1 MGKRTTRQ
9 NIVYRARKIPEHIE
23 RIMVDLIAIEGLA
36 KGRSP
41 YIEDMLPPLM
51 VLFDECDKTVKRFI
65 DVL

>member
-1 MGKRTTRQ
+1 MAKRTTRQ
-9 NIVYRARKIPEHIE
+9 NIVYHARKIPEHLE
-23 RIMVDLIAIEGLA
+23 RIMADLIAIDGLA

-41 YIEDMLPPLM
+41 YIEEMLPPLM